1 MATSLLLADDSPTI
15 AKILGM
21 ALQSEDYEIRS
32 VLNAD
37 DAVRELKANPP
48 FFFLVDLTLPGKDGF
63 AFAEMIRNDSKLAK
77 IKVVLLSS
85 AFEPVDEEA
94 VKACGADLVIAK
106 PFDPSELRA
115 SLRQI
120 KDAPP
125 KFPSGSKV
133 QGSLSG
139 QAIKAPERTSL
150 TDTSLS
156 QARDVISGPA
166 PEELLLGMQNDG
178 DANSILASLAENAP
192 PPAEFGIAEGPAIS
206 LEAPSGEPESAV
218 ELGNAD
224 GNATAMLDLSGGM
237 PASPIPETVLDLSGS
252 FGTPSAGTNGPGLSA
267 NANPGELVLGD
278 EPPAFKPSTSEAPP
292 SFKKPSPPPDFK
304 TPAAPSAPEADLS
317 PNAAALAAFFSAE
330 IDAKQSSDTP
340 PSPPPANEPEE
351 FDASLASIEWENSS
365 PADLDAWSASS
376 QPAAPSVP
384 PRSAPPTAPPRSAP
398 VRSGASNAQN
408 SPGSFLFD
416 TGGSNFRFA
425 EDYINRITKAFV
437 GHPAEELPKE
447 HTEALFPQASSDAPR
462 ASAGTGAANWN
473 PVDAQK
479 MEQIVREEVQMAVR
493 EVVEKIAWEIIPEL
507 AENLIKKELEKVMKQ
522 MES

>member
-32 VLNAD
+32 VLNAE

-106 PFDPSELRA
+106 PFDPSELRT

-139 QAIKAPERTSL
+139 QAVKAPERTSL

-166 PEELLLGMQNDG
+166 PEELLLGMQSGG
-178 DANSILASLAENAP
+178 DANSILAGLAENAP
-192 PPAEFGIAEGPAIS
+192 PPPEFGITEGPAIS
-206 LEAPSGEPESAV
+206 FDTLNAEPESAV
-218 ELGNAD
+218 ELNQANGN
-224 GNATAMLDLSGGM
+224 NATAMLDLSGGM

-252 FGTPSAGTNGPGLSA
+252 FGTPSAGTNGLELAAHADP
-267 NANPGELVLGD
+267 ELVLGD
-278 EPPAFKPSTSEAPP
+278 EPPAFKPSATEAPP
-292 SFKKPSPPPDFK
+292 SFKAPSAPPAFK
-304 TPAAPSAPEADLS
+304 APAAPPSPEADLS

-330 IDAKQSSDTP
+330 IDAKQSSDAP
-340 PSPPPANEPEE
+340 PSPPATESEE
-351 FDASLASIEWENSS
+351 FDASLASIEWENNS

-376 QPAAPSVP
+376 QPASP
-384 PRSAPPTAPPRSAP
+384 SAPPRAAPSAAPPRSAP
-398 VRSGASNAQN
+398 VRSGASSAQN

-425 EDYINRITKAFV
+425 EDYITRITKAFV

-447 HTEALFPQASSDAPR
+447 HAPDVMFPQESSDAPR